1 MKLISPDG
9 CQVLDVAQA
18 LTVMLS
24 APSTASS
31 TFSLGGPRTY
41 TFETLLSLVES
52 LTLKK
57 LSGTNFPKP
66 VLMLAARLWDFA
78 WWQTVSPDEVERR
91 FIDDVT
97 LSEEAGSTGVNG
109 EMLKGFADLGIEP
122 DVLEDIAI
130 VYLRRYRSRCVVI
143 VFRV

>member
-1 MKLISPDG
+1 M
-9 CQVLDVAQA
+9 DVAQA

-57 LSGTNFPKP
+57 LSGPNFPKP
-66 VLMLAARLWDFA
+66 VLMLAAKLWNLA
-78 WWQTVSPDEVERR
+78 WWQTLSPDEVTRR
-91 FIDDVT
+91 YIDDVT
-97 LSEEAGSTGVNG
+97 LAEEAVGSGVNG
-109 EMLKGFADLGIEP
+109 EMLKGFAELGIEP
-122 DVLEDIAI
+122 DVLEDVAI
-130 VYLRRYRSRCVVI
+130 MYLRRYRSR
-143 VFRV
+143 